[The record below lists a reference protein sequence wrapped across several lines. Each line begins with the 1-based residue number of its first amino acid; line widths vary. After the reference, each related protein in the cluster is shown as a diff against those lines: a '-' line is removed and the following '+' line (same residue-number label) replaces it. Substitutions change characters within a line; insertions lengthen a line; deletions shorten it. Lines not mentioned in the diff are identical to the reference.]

1 MIKKSNYI
9 IASAGTGKTESLV
22 RAIEKLIIDENV
34 DISEIALITF
44 TNKSTKEMRERLRQ
58 KLYEK
63 WEEGL
68 PVRDQLDKLYMSKI
82 STIHTF
88 CDDIIREYGLRIGIS
103 PNYKINQFG
112 HELNVIID
120 EIVEKNYNIDVC
132 GKIPTYIIKDIL
144 KNFYKETKDK
154 GLKVAQKQEEA
165 KDFWDE
171 VRKYIFELYAQLDAE
186 IEKRK
191 REKNILTN
199 NDLLLYAAKLV
210 EDKNVATQIAA
221 EIKYIFVDECQDIN
235 KDQLRLLEVLM
246 DYVSLIIVGDE
257 KQSIYAFRGSDKLAF
272 RKLISKMQES
282 KAEKTITDVNY
293 RSNEELVKIFN
304 KIFNSKFRYQKI
316 KLDFENI
323 SLKSEGKKPK
333 FNEVFNIV
341 YNDSITEIIKKL
353 SHKLDNQQNGYYNKI
368 AILCRTNN
376 EVNNVVSDLKLNG
389 IDAEIY
395 SSKSIY
401 KSKAIIDLYKVL
413 KYLLTNSDIELREL
427 FYTDYYLSCIKFFSE
442 DYLLEILEGFK
453 YEIKKETINYV
464 LNRVIEM
471 TRIIEYY
478 ACLGKEQYIA
488 NVNRIKEVFRDLSN
502 QGLSNIQIIDYL
514 NTMIETQ
521 QMEPEPEIISKAT
534 ITVSTIHTFKGLSS
548 DIIVLYNADKNL
560 YKDSNL
566 LYEFDENSNLIYFNK
581 NAMVLNNYSIKEDKN
596 FENIRCKQIISDLE
610 EEIRLFYVACTR
622 AKEQLIIANKNTEG
636 KIKYLINQNPNYVSY
651 IRWILESKL

>member
-68 PVRDQLDKLYMSKI
+68 PVRDQLDKLNMSKI

-103 PNYKINQFG
+103 PNYKINQFC

-120 EIVEKNYNIDVC
+120 EIVEKNYNIYVC

-154 GLKVAQKQEEA
+154 GLKVVQKQEER

-171 VRKYIFELYAQLDAE
+171 VRKYIFELYTQLDAE

-210 EDKNVATQIAA
+210 EDKNVATQIAT

-235 KDQLRLLEVLM
+235 KDQLSLLEVLM

-272 RKLISKMQES
+272 RKLISKMQEC
-282 KAEKTITDVNY
+282 KAEKTIADVNY
-293 RSNEELVKIFN
+293 RSNEELIKILN
-304 KIFNSKFRYQKI
+304 RIFNSKFRYQKI

-323 SLKSEGKKPK
+323 PLKSDGKKPK

-341 YNDSITEIIKKL
+341 YNNSITEIIKKL
-353 SHKLDNQQNGYYNKI
+353 SQKLDNQHNGYYNKI
-368 AILCRTNN
+368 AILCRTNK

-413 KYLLTNSDIELREL
+413 KYLLTNSDVELREL

-566 LYEFDENSNLIYFNK
+566 LYEFDEDSNLICFNK

-636 KIKYLINQNPNYVSY
+636 RIKYLINQNPNYVSY